1 MKKNNKMEKVYKSME
16 EFEKKFFPNSFKDR
30 LIKSMDI
37 RTQAVTSAKESLERI
52 RQQLKG

>member
-1 MKKNNKMEKVYKSME
+1 MKKNNKMGKVYKSME